1 MRIVLA
7 GASGLIGTALRASL
21 RAAGHSVTVLVRRPA
36 RTADEARWAPQ
47 DGRLDPTV
55 LAGTDAVVCLAGA
68 GIGDHRWSEAYQRTL
83 VRSRVDPVATLTRA
97 LVEAGGPR
105 VFLAASA
112 VGYYGDTG
120 DREVTESAGP
130 GSGFLAELCV
140 RWEAAAAPAR
150 DAGVRVVP
158 LRTGL
163 VLSGDGGLL
172 KRLRP
177 LVRAGVAGRLGSG
190 RQFLPWI
197 LLADEV
203 RAIQFLLEHEVS
215 GPANLTGPAPVR
227 NVEFMAALGRVLH
240 RPTVLPTPGF
250 ALRIALGEFASDV
263 LAGQR
268 ALPAKLLDAGFRH
281 EHAELESALR
291 WALGR

>member
-21 RAAGHSVTVLVRRPA
+21 REAGHTVTVLVRRPA
-36 RTADEARWAPQ
+36 RSADESQWDPQ
-47 DGRLDPTV
+47 RDQLDPGV
-55 LAGTDAVVCLAGA
+55 LAGADAVVCLSGA
-68 GIGDHRWSEAYQRTL
+68 GVGDHRWSEAYRRTL
-83 VRSRVDPVATLTRA
+83 VRSRVDPVATLSRA
-97 LVEAGGPR
+97 LVESGGPR
-105 VFLAASA
+105 VLLTASA

-140 RWEAAAAPAR
+140 QWEAASAPAR
-150 DAGVRVVP
+150 DAGVRVSQ

-172 KRLRP
+172 KRLKP

-190 RQFLPWI
+190 RQFMPW
-197 LLADEV
+197 LSLADEV
-203 RAIQFLLEHEVS
+203 RAILFLLEHDVV
-215 GPANLTGPAPVR
+215 GPVNLTGPVPVR
-227 NVEFMAALGRVLH
+227 NGEFMATLGRVLH

-250 ALRIALGEFASDV
+250 ALRIALGEFASAT

-268 ALPAKLLDAGFRH
+268 ALPGQLVDAGFRH

-291 WALGR
+291 WALRR